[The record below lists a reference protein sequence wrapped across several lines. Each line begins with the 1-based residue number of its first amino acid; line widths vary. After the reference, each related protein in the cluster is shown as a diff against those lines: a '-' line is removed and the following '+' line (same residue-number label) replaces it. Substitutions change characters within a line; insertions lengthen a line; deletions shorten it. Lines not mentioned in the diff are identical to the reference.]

1 MAAHTLLTVLGLL
14 QRHRQDASRIV
25 TYEYELAGQ
34 VQEAPL
40 APAALW
46 HLLGPESQRPTKIL
60 AFCTPKAKAETYP
73 ELQKA
78 LGGQPY
84 GLEVDSVAIPS
95 RDPRTDVG
103 AFLDTFA
110 QAVPQA
116 GTLTIEITHGFR
128 HYALL
133 MLLGAFYVDA
143 LRPELEI
150 DNIYYALLQ
159 SPPARSPYIDLKQL
173 LDFFKW
179 IYAANT
185 FRDTGSALPMVEL
198 IRKASGPGETADM
211 TRNLRHLS
219 RAVADALPLELG
231 LETTSFLERFP
242 RHLYRLAQKTLP
254 SAALSL
260 ELRDTVKQTLT
271 PYALPAAEAKKLD
284 IALNEAELR
293 RQARFVERLYAEYGS
308 HAAAFGLMREWVVS
322 WAVWRLEGNS
332 GSWLDWEKTRRQAE
346 RRLGLLG
353 QLAQLQDE
361 GQIPMPLAPAQY
373 DLGVFWRDHL
383 GPTRNLAHH
392 HGMNE
397 GHAFQ
402 ADYQQK
408 ADDAW
413 RYWSET
419 LQSLPDISLQI
430 TAVSHRRLIVSPLGN
445 TPGVLFSAVRT
456 LSAGTDEKDLC
467 LVISSAQAQGGMD
480 EALDR
485 AAFAGRR
492 VLLSFQNPFSGLEER
507 RQLRAEATRHVL
519 AAETTHVNLTG
530 GTSLMGLL
538 SEEIANVARRYQ
550 RLAERFILIDERPY
564 QQQLA
569 HPFVE
574 GRKIVIEPERQMP

>member
-1 MAAHTLLTVLGLL
+1 MTEHTLLTVLGLP
-14 QRHRQDASRIV
+14 QRDQKIV
-25 TYEYELAGQ
+25 TYELDGRAQ
-34 VQEAPL
+34 AAPL
-40 APAALW
+40 APVALF
-46 HLLGPESQRPTKIL
+46 HLLRQEGKSPLKIL
-60 AFCTPKAKAETYP
+60 AFCTTEAKQETYP
-73 ELQKA
+73 VLQKA
-78 LGGQPY
+78 LDKQY
-84 GLEVDSVAIPS
+84 DVAIEAVDIPS
-95 RDPRTDVG
+95 HEPRSDIG
-103 AFLDTFA
+103 SFLETFA
-110 QAVPQA
+110 RSVPKE
-116 GTLTIEITHGFR
+116 GRLTIEITHGFR

-143 LRPELEI
+143 LRPALALS
-150 DNIYYALLQ
+150 NIYYALLQ
-159 SPPARSPYIDLKQL
+159 PPSLLAPYIDLRQL

-185 FRDTGSALPMVEL
+185 FRDTGSALPMIEL
-198 IRKASGPGETADM
+198 IRKASDPSKTTDM
-211 TRNLRHLS
+211 VLNLRNLS
-219 RAVADALPLELG
+219 RAVADGLPLELG
-231 LETTSFLERFP
+231 LEANSFLKRFP
-242 RHLYRLAQKTLP
+242 RHLKNLTQKTLLSP
-254 SAALSL
+254 ALSL

-271 PYALPAAEAKKLD
+271 PYALPDAEAKKSDTALD
-284 IALNEAELR
+284 ASELR
-293 RQARFVERLYAEYGS
+293 RQAQLIGQLHQEYGN

-332 GSWLDWEKTRRQAE
+332 GSWLDWEKTRQQAE

-353 QLAQLQDE
+353 QLAQLQDA
-361 GQIPMPLAPAQY
+361 GQIPTPLASAQY

-383 GPTRNLAHH
+383 GPTRNAAHH

-397 GHAFQ
+397 GYAFK
-402 ADYQQK
+402 ADRQQQ

-485 AAFAGRR
+485 AAFAGQR
-492 VLLSFQNPFSGLEER
+492 VLLSFRNPFSGLEER
-507 RQLRAEATRHVL
+507 RQLREEATRHVL

-574 GRKIVIEPERQMP
+574 GRKIVIEPERQIP

>member
-1 MAAHTLLTVLGLL
+1 MSERTLLTVLGLL
-14 QRHRQDASRIV
+14 RRNRQDANQLV

-34 VQEAPL
+34 AQEAPL
-40 APAALW
+40 APAALLR
-46 HLLGPESQRPTKIL
+46 LLDRDKRPTKIL

-78 LGGQPY
+78 LGEPPY
-84 GLEVDSVAIPS
+84 DIETESVAIPS
-95 RDPRTDVG
+95 QDPRGDVG
-103 AFLDTFA
+103 AFLDAFA
-110 QAVPQA
+110 RSVPRT
-116 GTLTIEITHGFR
+116 GILTIEITHGFR

-198 IRKASGPGETADM
+198 IRKASRPAEAEDM
-211 TRNLRHLS
+211 TRNLRRLS

-231 LETTSFLERFP
+231 LEAADLLDRFP

-271 PYALPAAEAKKLD
+271 PYALPDAEAKKPDTALD
-284 IALNEAELR
+284 EAELQ
-293 RQARFVERLYAEYGS
+293 RQAQFIKRLYQEYGS

-322 WAVWRLEGNS
+322 WAVWRLERNP
-332 GSWLDWEKTRRQAE
+332 GSWLDWEKTRKQAE

-361 GQIPMPLAPAQY
+361 GQIPTQLAPAQY
-373 DLGVFWRDHL
+373 DLGTFWRDHL
-383 GPTRNLAHH
+383 GPTRNSAHH
-392 HGMNE
+392 HGMDA
-397 GHAFQ
+397 GHAF
-402 ADYQQK
+402 K
-408 ADDAW
+408 ADRQQQAADAW

-419 LQSLPDISLQI
+419 LQFLPAISLRI
-430 TAVSHRRLIVSPLGN
+430 TAGTYRRLIVSPLGN

-456 LSAGTDEKDLC
+456 LPATTDEQDLC

-507 RQLRAEATRHVL
+507 RSLLEKATRYVLKAEA
-519 AAETTHVNLTG
+519 THVNLTG

-550 RLAERFILIDERPY
+550 RLAARFILIDERPY
-564 QQQLA
+564 PQQLA

-574 GRKIVIEPERQMP
+574 GRKIVVEPASERP